1 MHPAYSVIIFTTIS
15 GAGYGL
21 LTLAALGMA
30 LGLLPVSPS
39 FMIVLLGISMI
50 LVTIG
55 LFSSMT
61 HLGHPERAW
70 RAVSQWRSSWL
81 SREGLFALLTYIP
94 TGLLG
99 LSYIFEIGVELRQIL
114 GLAAAIL
121 AMITVYCTGMIYASL
136 KTIRAW
142 YQPLTTPIYVVL
154 SLLSG
159 ALLLLC
165 LLAVGGAQ
173 SGLLVKFAIILCALS
188 LLLKLAYWNK
198 IDEAPYDYT
207 VQQALGFPDAV
218 KIRQVEPAHT
228 QANFVMREMGYK
240 VARSNSARLRK
251 LMVVLGFMVPFLCL
265 AGSAFMPIYMV
276 PLMVVLLISHAI
288 GLMVERWLFFA
299 EAEHV
304 VNLYY

>member
-30 LGLLPVSPS
+30 FGLLPVSPS
-39 FMIVLLGISMI
+39 FMIVLLGISI
-50 LVTIG
+50 ALVTIG

-99 LSYIFEIGVELRQIL
+99 LSYIFEIGVELRPIL

-165 LLAVGGAQ
+165 LLAVGGEH

-188 LLLKLAYWNK
+188 LLLKLAYWKK

-207 VQQALGFPDAV
+207 VQQALGFPDAI
-218 KIRQVEPAHT
+218 KIAQVEPAHT

-240 VARSNSARLRK
+240 VARSNSAKLRK
-251 LMVVLGFMVPFLCL
+251 LMVMLGFVVPFLCL
-265 AGSAFMPIYMV
+265 AGVILMPVQMV
-276 PLMVVLLISHAI
+276 PLMVILLLSHSV

>member
-21 LTLAALGMA
+21 LTLVALGMA
-30 LGLLPVSPS
+30 LGLLPVSGP
-39 FMIVLLGISMI
+39 FMIVLLGISVI

-70 RAVSQWRSSWL
+70 RAISQWRSSWL

-99 LSYIFEIGVELRQIL
+99 LSYILDTADEFRPML
-114 GLAAAIL
+114 GFVAAIL
-121 AMITVYCTGMIYASL
+121 AVITVYCTGMIYASL
-136 KTIRAW
+136 RTIRAW
-142 YQPLTTPIYVVL
+142 YQPLTTPIYIAL

-165 LLAVGGAQ
+165 LLTF
-173 SGLLVKFAIILCALS
+173 SGLESGLFLKLGLFLCAAS
-188 LLLKLAYWNK
+188 LALKLLYWKK

-218 KIRQVEPAHT
+218 KIRQVEPAHS

-240 VARSNSARLRK
+240 VARSHSAKLRK
-251 LMVVLGFMVPFLCL
+251 LMALLAFVVPFLCL
-265 AGSAFMPIYMV
+265 VGVILIPIQIM
-276 PLMVVLLISHAI
+276 PLMLVLLVSHLI

>member
-99 LSYIFEIGVELRQIL
+99 LSYIFEIGVELRPIL

>member
-99 LSYIFEIGVELRQIL
+99 LSYIFEIGVELRPIL

-142 YQPLTTPIYVVL
+142 YQPLTTPIYVAL

-240 VARSNSARLRK
+240 VARSNSAKLRK

>member
-21 LTLAALGMA
+21 LLLTTLGLALGM
-30 LGLLPVSPS
+30 LGLSPLI
-39 FMIVLLGISMI
+39 MLVLLGISLT

-70 RAVSQWRSSWL
+70 RAISQWRSSWL

-94 TGLLG
+94 SGLLG
-99 LSYIFEIGVELRQIL
+99 LTYVFGIMTDLRPA
-114 GLAAAIL
+114 LAIITAIL
-121 AMITVYCTGMIYASL
+121 ALITVYCTGMIYASL
-136 KTIRAW
+136 RTIRAW
-142 YQPLTTPIYVVL
+142 YQPLTSPIYVAL

-159 ALLLLC
+159 ALILQVFLTLSGGASDILMQLGMLLC
-165 LLAVGGAQ
+165 GVT
-173 SGLLVKFAIILCALS
+173 
-188 LLLKLAYWNK
+188 LLLKLFYWKK

-218 KIRQVEPAHT
+218 EVRQVEPAHT

-240 VARSNSARLRK
+240 VARTNSAKLRK
-251 LMVVLGFMVPFLCL
+251 LMVVLGFVLPFLCL
-265 AGSAFMPIYMV
+265 MAAIMV
-276 PLMVVLLISHAI
+276 PTQVIPLMLVLLVAHMI

-299 EAEHV
+299 EAQHV

>member
-142 YQPLTTPIYVVL
+142 YQPLTTPIYVAL

>member
-21 LTLAALGMA
+21 LTLVALGMV
-30 LGLLPVSPS
+30 LGLLPVSSS
-39 FMIVLLGISMI
+39 FIIVLLGISMA

-70 RAVSQWRSSWL
+70 RAISQWRSSWL

-99 LSYIFEIGVELRQIL
+99 LSYIFEIAVEFRPIL
-114 GLAAAIL
+114 GLAVAIL

-136 KTIRAW
+136 RTIRAW

-165 LLAVGGAQ
+165 LLALGGAQ
-173 SGLLVKFAIILCALS
+173 SGLLVKMAIILCALS
-188 LLLKLAYWNK
+188 LLLKLAYWKK
-198 IDEAPYDYT
+198 IDEEPYDYT

-218 KIRQVEPAHT
+218 KIAQVEPAHT

-240 VARSNSARLRK
+240 VARSNSSKLRK
-251 LMVVLGFMVPFLCL
+251 LMALLGFVVPFLCL
-265 AGSAFMPIYMV
+265 AGVIVMPMQIV
-276 PLMVVLLISHAI
+276 PLMVILLISHSV

>member
-99 LSYIFEIGVELRQIL
+99 LSYIFEIGVELRPIL

-188 LLLKLAYWNK
+188 LLLKLVYWNK

-276 PLMVVLLISHAI
+276 PLMIVLLISHAI